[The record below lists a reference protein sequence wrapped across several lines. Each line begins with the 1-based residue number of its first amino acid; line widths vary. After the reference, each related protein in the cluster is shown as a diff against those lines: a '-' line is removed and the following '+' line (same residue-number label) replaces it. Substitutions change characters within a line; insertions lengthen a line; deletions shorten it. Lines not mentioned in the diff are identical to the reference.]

1 MSDVLL
7 GNDVSP
13 CFEGDPYTSVRLFL
27 KKKRKEKEKIAFY
40 WDLHGSFSHF
50 KESYCLFI
58 QVQEGQHISLLPGL
72 PLFSFVQNSGIKC
85 SMNS

>member
-27 KKKRKEKEKIAFY
+27 KKKRKEKKKKKSPSIGTYMAVSRISKNRIAF
-40 WDLHGSFSHF
+40 LFRF
-50 KESYCLFI
+50 KKANIFLYFQAFLCFLSYRI
-58 QVQEGQHISLLPGL
+58 PV
-72 PLFSFVQNSGIKC
+72 
-85 SMNS
+85 